1 MVRAFD
7 SPLLAPTAPLS
18 DVDRSLI
25 PECTHVRCHHTFER
39 SPGGPPGSTLRL
51 TMKKT
56 FGVLP
61 VVLLTGCASD
71 LSMGQIGVMDGLF
84 ALLAAGSLI
93 GAMLLKLGL
102 VKPGWA
108 WDYSVMG
115 DAMMGLGFL
124 AFLAA
129 ENVLGLSP
137 TAETVLFSL
146 FPLLFVPG
154 LVVNNRAGKRY
165 RETATRAADTEDA

>member
-1 MVRAFD
+1 
-7 SPLLAPTAPLS
+7 
-18 DVDRSLI
+18 
-25 PECTHVRCHHTFER
+25 
-39 SPGGPPGSTLRL
+39 
-51 TMKKT
+51 MKKT
-56 FGVLP
+56 LLVLP
-61 VVLLTGCASD
+61 VLLLTGCASD

-108 WDYSVMG
+108 WGSSVMG
-115 DAMMGLGFL
+115 NTMMGLGFL
-124 AFLAA
+124 AFVAA

-146 FPLLFVPG
+146 FPLLFVGG
-154 LVVNNRAGKRY
+154 LVVDNRAHKRY
-165 RETATRAADTEDA
+165 RETTALSNESVPPEDA